1 MSHWYGLGGHWNN
14 MGLPMYVAIDRK
26 PDNGCEIQ
34 NCCDGLTGIMMQ
46 LKLVKSAVQ
55 EALEATQQ
63 HGNMT
68 NDEYMA
74 IATREDEN
82 G

>member
-1 MSHWYGLGGHWNN
+1 MLLSTGS
-14 MGLPMYVAIDRK
+14 K

-63 HGNMT
+63 HSDMT
-68 NDEYMA
+68 NDEYMV
-74 IATREDEN
+74 ITTREDKN